1 MTSKEFNAWLEQSN
15 QYIRYR
21 LMKVC
26 LINKFNQLSLFKKH
40 LSELGIEYDSFIK
53 NRIAEMVTSD
63 FGEQA
68 PQVISDIFSLVE
80 KYETLYET
88 NKTTAYSTVMADL
101 YAARAEDEK
110 IFRREV
116 YETELAEIRAAQ
128 AQDAISEPPAV
139 TSG

>member
-1 MTSKEFNAWLEQSN
+1 
-15 QYIRYR
+15 
-21 LMKVC
+21 MKVC

-139 TSG
+139 ISG

>member
-139 TSG
+139 TSV